1 MRLFLILSLTLVCHY
16 GIAQAEKPLTTFDVL
31 QYHFSITVTDKD
43 DSIKG
48 NALIK
53 ILPISSVNKVS
64 FNLQNTNEGGK
75 GMIIEKI
82 SDEQGNALIFEHQNN
97 LLVITTKVTQ
107 QKPFLISIQY
117 KGIPENGLIIGK
129 NKFGKRT
136 WFGDNWPT
144 RGQYWLPCVDHPA
157 DKASV
162 NWTVIAPEQ
171 YMVTANGVN
180 TGEIAIEDNRKQW
193 TWEEKN
199 PIPIKV
205 AVIGIAQLQKT
216 CTISGCVPVCSYFYP
231 ETFKTQPSKM
241 ASANE
246 IIKLFAETI
255 GEYPYAKL
263 NNVQSTTM
271 FGGMENAST
280 IFYDE
285 NAVDATDNIDALV
298 AHEIAH
304 QWFGNTVT
312 EKDFSHIWLSEGF
325 ATFFTHYYLEKKYGA
340 DTLAKRIMMDRAK
353 VKSFL
358 NANKLPVVNNTT
370 NYMSLLN
377 PNSYEKGGL
386 FLQALR
392 KQIGDVSFFTIIKT
406 YYNTY
411 KYKNATT
418 DDFRA
423 VVEKFTK
430 KDFKPFFKQWLYD
443 TKLPD

>member
-1 MRLFLILSLTLVCHY
+1 MKLFLTSLLALASVISW
-16 GIAQAEKPLTTFDVL
+16 GQANKPLSNFDIL
-31 QYHFSITVTDKD
+31 QYDFGILVTDEN

-48 NALIK
+48 VASLK
-53 ILPISSVNKVS
+53 IQPIGTVS
-64 FNLQNTNEGGK
+64 QITLNLQNINEDGK
-75 GMIIEKI
+75 GMLVENISAATAEQLEFKHANNILTITTNNYIEKPFTITI
-82 SDEQGNALIFEHQNN
+82 S
-97 LLVITTKVTQ
+97 
-107 QKPFLISIQY
+107 Y

-129 NKFGKRT
+129 NKFGNRT

-144 RGQYWLPCVDHPA
+144 RGQYWLPCIDHPA
-157 DKASV
+157 DKAMV
-162 NWTVIAPEQ
+162 NWTVIAPQQ

-180 TGEIAIEDNRKQW
+180 TGEIAIDHSMKKW

-205 AVIGIAQLQKT
+205 AVIGVAHLQKT
-216 CTISGCVPVCSYFYP
+216 CTLSGCIPVCNYFYP
-231 ETFKTQPSKM
+231 ETFKTQPTKM
-241 ASANE
+241 AATNE
-246 IIKLFAETI
+246 IIKLFEETI
-255 GEYPYAKL
+255 GDYPYAKL

-285 NAVDATDNIDALV
+285 NAVDANSNMDALL

-325 ATFFTHYYLEKKYGA
+325 ATFLTHYYLEKKYGV
-340 DTLAKRIMMDRAK
+340 DSLNKRLAIDKAK
-353 VKSFL
+353 VKGFL
-358 NANKLPVVNNTT
+358 KSNKLPVVNTTT

-377 PNSYEKGGL
+377 ANSYERGGL

-392 KQIGDVSFFTIIKT
+392 KQIGEVSFLTIIKN
-406 YYNTY
+406 YYSTY
-411 KYKNATT
+411 KYKNANT

-423 VVEKFTK
+423 IVEKVTK
-430 KDFKPFFKQWLYD
+430 KDFKLFFKKWLYEVN
-443 TKLPD
+443 LPD